1 MLSLFA
7 ILPPALAALFVLTS
21 RTEFTT
27 KIRSYVPV
35 AAVGISFIAASILF
49 YNLLSGPVLT
59 VIDLGTWFSIST
71 FQVNISILIDS
82 LSVVMLFVITSISFL
97 VHIYSLEYMSH
108 DPELPSFMGH
118 LSLFTFFMLFLVS
131 AGNMLQMFIGWEG
144 VGLSSYFLINF
155 WKTRIAANKAA
166 IKALLVNKIGD
177 FFLMIA
183 MGALAFSFN
192 SLDYHVIFAL
202 ASSTDINTIDFF
214 FLQFVHPLDFCC
226 LLILGGAVAKSAQIG
241 LHTWLPDAMEGPSP
255 VSALLHAAT
264 MVTAGIFILCRS
276 SPILE
281 LSPLTLSLCVIIGS
295 LTAFLLHPLDFFKT
309 TLNV

>member
-7 ILPPALAALFVLTS
+7 ILPPALAALFVLSS
-21 RTEFTT
+21 RTEYTT

-49 YNLLSGPVLT
+49 YTLLSGPVLT
-59 VIDLGTWFSIST
+59 IIDLGTWFSIGT

-118 LSLFTFFMLFLVS
+118 LSLFTFFMLLLVS

-155 WKTRIAANKAA
+155 
-166 IKALLVNKIGD
+166 
-177 FFLMIA
+177 
-183 MGALAFSFN
+183 
-192 SLDYHVIFAL
+192 
-202 ASSTDINTIDFF
+202 
-214 FLQFVHPLDFCC
+214 
-226 LLILGGAVAKSAQIG
+226 
-241 LHTWLPDAMEGPSP
+241 
-255 VSALLHAAT
+255 
-264 MVTAGIFILCRS
+264 
-276 SPILE
+276 
-281 LSPLTLSLCVIIGS
+281 
-295 LTAFLLHPLDFFKT
+295 
-309 TLNV
+309 